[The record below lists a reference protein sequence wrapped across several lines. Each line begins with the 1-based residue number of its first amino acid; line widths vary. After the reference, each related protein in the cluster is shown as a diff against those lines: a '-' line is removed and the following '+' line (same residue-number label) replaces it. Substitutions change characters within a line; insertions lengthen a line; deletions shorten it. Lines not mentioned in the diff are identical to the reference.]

1 MSLATPEKIR
11 SLQRKLYRKAKAE
24 PAFRFYVLYDK
35 ICRED
40 ILRHAYGL
48 ARANAGAP
56 GVDGMSFAQI
66 EERGLEAWLA
76 SLREELVSKKYRP
89 DPVRRVMI
97 PKPNGGGER
106 ALGIPTVRDRVIQ
119 TAAKLVLEPIFE
131 ADFEDNAY
139 GYRPV
144 RGAVDAVKEV
154 HRHIC
159 RGHTDVVDADLSRY
173 FDSIPHD
180 ELLKSVARRIVD
192 RHVLR
197 LIKLWLKAPIEERD
211 DGDGT
216 RRMSGGKSNT
226 RGTPQGGVASPLLA
240 NIYMNRFLK
249 HWRLTG
255 RGEAFRAHVVAYADD
270 FVILSRG
277 CAAEAL
283 AWTKA
288 VMTRLGL
295 TLNEAKTSLRDARQE
310 RFTFLGYS
318 FGPHWYKSNGRWYL
332 GTSPSKKS
340 VQRLKTTVGN
350 LLVPGNNAPWQEVR
364 DTLNRSLRGWSNYF
378 CYGTRRS
385 AFRSVDRYTYERVRD
400 FLARRHKVAGR
411 GTRRFSCDA
420 VYGELGLLR
429 LERLPLAAA
438 SCALR

>member
-1 MSLATPEKIR
+1 MSLTTPDKIR
-11 SLQRKLYRKAKAE
+11 TFQRKLYCKAKAE

-40 ILRHAYGL
+40 ILHHAYRL

-56 GVDGMSFAQI
+56 GVDKVSFVQI

-76 SLREELVSKKYRP
+76 GLREELVSKTYRP

-97 PKPNGGGER
+97 PKPNGEGER
-106 ALGIPTVRDRVIQ
+106 ALGIPTIRDRVIQ

-131 ADFEDNAY
+131 ADFEGSAY
-139 GYRPV
+139 GYRPA
-144 RGAVDAVKEV
+144 RGAVDAVKDV
-154 HRHIC
+154 HRHLC
-159 RGHTDVVDADLSRY
+159 RGYTDVVDADLSRY

-180 ELLKSVARRIVD
+180 DLLKSVARRVAD
-192 RHVLR
+192 GAVLR

-211 DGDGT
+211 GDG
-216 RRMSGGKSNT
+216 RRRIVGGKRNK

-255 RGEAFRAHVVAYADD
+255 RGEAFRAHVVSYADD

-283 AWTKA
+283 AWTKP

-318 FGPHWYKSNGRWYL
+318 FGPHWYKANGQWYL

-411 GTRRFSCDA
+411 GTRRFSYDA

>member
-1 MSLATPEKIR
+1 MSLTTPDKIR
-11 SLQRKLYRKAKAE
+11 TFQRKLYCKAKAE

-40 ILRHAYGL
+40 ILHHAYRL

-56 GVDGMSFAQI
+56 GVDEVTFAQI

-76 SLREELVSKKYRP
+76 GLREELVSTPYRS

-97 PKPNGGGER
+97 PKPNGEGER
-106 ALGIPTVRDRVIQ
+106 ALGIPTIRDRVIQ

-139 GYRPV
+139 GYRPA
-144 RGAVDAVKEV
+144 RGAADAVKDV
-154 HRHIC
+154 HRHLC
-159 RGHTDVVDADLSRY
+159 RGYTDVLDADLSRY
-173 FDSIPHD
+173 FDTIPHD
-180 ELLKSVARRIVD
+180 DLLKSVARRVAD
-192 RHVLR
+192 GAVLR

-211 DGDGT
+211 GDG
-216 RRMSGGKSNT
+216 RRRIVGGKRNK

-255 RGEAFRAHVVAYADD
+255 RDEAFRAHVVSYADD

-318 FGPHWYKSNGRWYL
+318 FGPHWYKANGQWYL

-411 GTRRFSCDA
+411 GTRRFSYDA

>member
-1 MSLATPEKIR
+1 MSLATPDKIR
-11 SLQRKLYRKAKAE
+11 TFQRKLYCKAKAE

-40 ILRHAYGL
+40 ILHHAYRL

-56 GVDGMSFAQI
+56 GVNEVTFAQI

-76 SLREELVSKKYRP
+76 GLREELVSKTYRP

-97 PKPNGGGER
+97 PKPNGEGER
-106 ALGIPTVRDRVIQ
+106 ALGIPTIRDRVIQ

-131 ADFEDNAY
+131 ADFEDSAY
-139 GYRPV
+139 GYRPA

-154 HRHIC
+154 HRLIG
-159 RGHTDVVDADLSRY
+159 RGYTDVVDADLSKY
-173 FDSIPHD
+173 FDTIPHS
-180 ELLKSVARRIVD
+180 ELMKSVARRITD
-192 RHVLR
+192 GAVLR

-211 DGDGT
+211 GDGK
-216 RRMSGGKSNT
+216 RRMSGGKSNA

-249 HWRLTG
+249 HWQLTG
-255 RGEAFRAHVVAYADD
+255 RGEALRAHVVAYADD

-288 VMTRLGL
+288 VMARLGL
-295 TLNEAKTSLRDARQE
+295 MLNEAKTSLKNARRE
-310 RFTFLGYS
+310 RFDFLGYS
-318 FGPHWYKSNGRWYL
+318 FGPYCYKGNGQWYL
-332 GTSPSKKS
+332 SAGVSKKS
-340 VQRLKTTVGN
+340 VQRLKTKVGS
-350 LLVPGNNAPWQEVR
+350 LLVPGNNDPWPEVR
-364 DTLNRSLRGWSNYF
+364 DMLNRSLLGWSNYF
-378 CYGTRRS
+378 CHGTRRS
-385 AFRSVDRYTYERVRD
+385 AFRGVDRYVYERVRD

-411 GTRRFSCDA
+411 GTRRFSCNV
-420 VYGELGLLR
+420 VYGERGLLR
-429 LERLPLAAA
+429 LERLPLTAPLCA
-438 SCALR
+438 SR